1 MKLKKIVR
9 MTVCFVLAFLMVFC
23 TFGCGTVP
31 GDNGEEQ
38 SPDNSVDAM
47 QNDTPEIQEDS
58 DKEQPEQESEEPVMN
73 AKNRDLSKITGP
85 VMALTFDDGP
95 SNTTTQILDV
105 LEKYGINASFFI
117 VGAWAD
123 DPGDRD
129 IMKRAVDMG
138 CTIENHTWNHKNLRE
153 MTVEEIT
160 QQYQSVQDYVYEI
173 VGDYPKFFRAP
184 GLGVN
189 EQVYETI
196 PLTFINGSGGSSDWN
211 SKEDDDRTSDLETRV
226 QGILSVAKDG
236 HIYLLHD
243 CSNNHLTPEALDIA
257 LPQLIE
263 QGYTFVNIRE
273 LFEIKGQ
280 ELTPDLN
287 FSWTDVKKVQ
297 E

>member
-1 MKLKKIVR
+1 MKTTKFLRISL
-9 MTVCFVLAFLMVFC
+9 CLALATFTLMS
-23 TFGCGTVP
+23 GCGKAPT
-31 GDNGEEQ
+31 GESNPITDDTDLVANEE
-38 SPDNSVDAM
+38 V
-47 QNDTPEIQEDS
+47 TPESKAAS
-58 DKEQPEQESEEPVMN
+58 DEEANESEESVMN

-95 SNTTTQILDV
+95 SNATVQILDI

-129 IMKRAVDMG
+129 TMKRAVEMG

-160 QQYQSVQDYVYEI
+160 QQYQSVQDYVYEV
-173 VGDYPKFFRAP
+173 VGDYPVFFRAP

-189 EQVYETI
+189 QQVYETV

-211 SKEDDDRTSDLETRV
+211 SKEDDPNTSDLETRI
-226 QGILSVAKDG
+226 QGILNVAKDG

-243 CSNNHLTPEALDIA
+243 CSNNHLTPEALDVAIPK
-257 LPQLIE
+257 LLE
-263 QGYTFVNIRE
+263 QGYTFVNLRE

-280 ELTPDLN
+280 ELTPDEN
-287 FSWTDVKKVQ
+287 ISWTDLKQVK
-297 E
+297 